1 MLQEFIAPL
10 SVEFLS
16 SENHLL
22 GNEKILEQQVY
33 EVTSIAIRALQE
45 QAHLKLSVTEQI
57 SIG

>member
-45 QAHLKLSVTEQI
+45 QAPLKLSVTEQI